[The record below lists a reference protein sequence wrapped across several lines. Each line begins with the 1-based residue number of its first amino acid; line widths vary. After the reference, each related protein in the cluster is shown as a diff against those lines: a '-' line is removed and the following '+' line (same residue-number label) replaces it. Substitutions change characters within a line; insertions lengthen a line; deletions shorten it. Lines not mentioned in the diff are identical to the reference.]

1 MYFGHYGVGLFLK
14 KYSKGLSLGWLF
26 LATQFVDFL
35 AMSLLILG
43 IEKANVVPGY
53 SATSSMQYVYFPFSH
68 SLIAFLIWSAVFFM
82 IFRLIKV
89 KTDLKKLKVAVI
101 MAGAVFSHF
110 ILDFIVHTNDI
121 PILFDDSYRLGLGL
135 WNYSPILNYI
145 LEASILLVGLV
156 FYLKSTKADTL
167 LGKYGIIFLVAIML
181 VLNAFLMS
189 GLTLSDSFSS
199 AIFYLFVNLSITLSA
214 FWLDNKRV

>member
-135 WNYSPILNYI
+135 WNYS
-145 LEASILLVGLV
+145 
-156 FYLKSTKADTL
+156 
-167 LGKYGIIFLVAIML
+167 
-181 VLNAFLMS
+181 
-189 GLTLSDSFSS
+189 
-199 AIFYLFVNLSITLSA
+199 
-214 FWLDNKRV
+214 